1 MKKKKTE
8 KGLDTPARLVKK
20 TKNFVYFSL
29 VEEVLNIAN
38 NRNTTQNLESDA
50 TLYVEFKDLL
60 IPLD

>member
-1 MKKKKTE
+1 
-8 KGLDTPARLVKK
+8 VKK